1 MLSGGRRLRDAD
13 EIADRLQGFDLFG
26 RERATQFP
34 LEREDDTDMGEAVP
48 TGHLGRGRRRRQ
60 SDLVIVQNIADD
72 RGYQIESVCVCHVNP
87 VSRCE
92 NLVALSVKRRDV
104 SIKKRWEMREGE
116 RVNPTAALNRP
127 MFRRMSN
134 IAPQAPRDPLFR
146 WN

>member
-104 SIKKRWEMREGE
+104 SIKKRWEMR
-116 RVNPTAALNRP
+116 
-127 MFRRMSN
+127 RRTRQPYRG
-134 IAPQAPRDPLFR
+134 A
-146 WN
+146 